1 MNLLYCNPNAKR
13 IKLNS
18 DTRRHLAIDELI
30 NMIAV
35 TDDDKEI
42 VSSVF
47 SEMTDNTETILYRQ
61 EILSDFLSNDSFCK
75 ELEEIIHKLDVLKE
89 FYDHNHF
96 LKEKKTSIWDLLDYS
111 QEMEVY
117 CQIIEGMNEL
127 FSKYTINSQGLK
139 DISESIKEV
148 IDSDRIAELKEII
161 SSLRADISTV
171 KSVNLGVNLD
181 ASLHPEEI
189 VFMSFSGIPYR
200 SKINNKTAWGIS
212 IASQKRIT
220 YNDPSPVMKFLSQEL
235 ERELG
240 KKVKKTK
247 SDLKEYINLKG
258 YFLLD
263 IIKDLKYYLLIAK
276 YANKLQNNGYSYCFP
291 KIDYNADSVNI
302 KGIYN
307 IRLTEDGTENIV
319 KNDFTFSEKE
329 KIYILTGPNRGGKT
343 MLTQAVGLSAFMAS
357 MGLFVTA
364 DSYNGYPFCDILTHF
379 PADENLTL
387 SLGRLG
393 EEAVRVQQIVKEAT
407 PRTLVLFNETYSSTC
422 SSDGLYLAKDL
433 VHILK
438 HNNVPVIFNTHIH
451 ELARS
456 TEEMNQW
463 DGPTDI
469 VSLSMQIVDNVNT
482 FKVLRSE
489 PDICSYAHNIA
500 TKYGITYEQ
509 MLNNK

>member
-1 MNLLYCNPNAKR
+1 MNLLYCNPDVNRK
-13 IKLNS
+13 KLNP
-18 DTRRHLAIDELI
+18 DTHRHLAIDELI
-30 NMIAV
+30 DMICV

-42 VSSVF
+42 VKDVF
-47 SEMTDNTETILYRQ
+47 SEMTDDTETIKYRQ
-61 EILSDFLSNDSFCK
+61 DILRDFLADDSFCD
-75 ELEEIIHKLDVLKE
+75 ELDELLRKMDVLKE

-96 LKEKKTSIWDLLDYS
+96 VKEKKTSIWDLLDYS

-117 CQIIEGMNEL
+117 TQIIEGMNEL
-127 FSKYTINSQGLK
+127 FAKYIPKSRGLTE
-139 DISESIKEV
+139 IAESIKEV
-148 IDSDRIAELKEII
+148 IDSDRISELKEII

-181 ASLHPEEI
+181 ASLHPEDI
-189 VFMSFSGIPYR
+189 IFMNFSGIPYK
-200 SKINNKTAWGIS
+200 SKIYNKTAWGLS
-212 IASQKRIT
+212 VFSQRRIT
-220 YNDPSPVMKFLSQEL
+220 YNDPAPLMKYLTQEL

-240 KKVKKTK
+240 KKVKRTKT
-247 SDLKEYINLKG
+247 DLKEYINLKG

-263 IIKDLKYYLLIAK
+263 IIKDLKYYLLVSKFAK
-276 YANKLQNNGYSYCFP
+276 KLSAGGYSYCFP
-291 KIDYNADSVNI
+291 GIDANADSVSI

-307 IRLTEDGTENIV
+307 IRLSADGTENIV
-319 KNDFTFSEKE
+319 KNDFSFSEKE

-343 MLTQAVGLSAFMAS
+343 MLTQAVGLNAFMAS
-357 MGLFVTA
+357 MGLFVAA
-364 DSYNGYPFCDILTHF
+364 DSYEGYPFADILTHF

-422 SSDGLYLAKDL
+422 ASDGLYLAKDL
-433 VHILK
+433 IHILK

-456 TEEMNQW
+456 TEEMNKW
-463 DGPTDI
+463 DGPADV

-482 FKVLRSE
+482 FKVLCCE

-509 MLNNK
+509 MLES

>member
-1 MNLLYCNPNAKR
+1 MNLLFCNTEVNKR
-13 IKLNS
+13 KLNP
-18 DTRRHLAIDELI
+18 DTHRHLAIDELI
-30 NMIAV
+30 DLIGV
-35 TDDDKEI
+35 TEDDKDI
-42 VSSVF
+42 IKTVF
-47 SEMTDNTETILYRQ
+47 SEITDDPDTIQYRQ
-61 EILSDFLSNDSFCK
+61 DILRDFLSNDSFCE
-75 ELEEIIHKLDVLKE
+75 ELEELLQKLDVLKE

-127 FSKYTINSQGLK
+127 FSKHTISSEGLK
-139 DISESIKEV
+139 TIAESIREV
-148 IDSDRIAELKEII
+148 IDSDRISELKEII

-189 VFMSFSGIPYR
+189 VFMSFSGIPYK

-220 YNDPSPVMKFLSQEL
+220 YNDPSPVMKYLSQEL

-240 KKVKKTK
+240 KKVKRTKT
-247 SDLKEYINLKG
+247 DLKEYINLKG

-263 IIKDLKYYLLIAK
+263 IIKDLKYYLLISK
-276 YANKLQNNGYSYCFP
+276 YAKKLQNGGYSFCFP
-291 KIDYNADSVNI
+291 KIDNNADSVNI

-307 IRLTEDGTENIV
+307 IRLTADGTENIV

-364 DSYNGYPFCDILTHF
+364 DSYEGYPFSDILTHF

-422 SSDGLYLAKDL
+422 ASDGLYLAKDL

-509 MLNNK
+509 MLNN